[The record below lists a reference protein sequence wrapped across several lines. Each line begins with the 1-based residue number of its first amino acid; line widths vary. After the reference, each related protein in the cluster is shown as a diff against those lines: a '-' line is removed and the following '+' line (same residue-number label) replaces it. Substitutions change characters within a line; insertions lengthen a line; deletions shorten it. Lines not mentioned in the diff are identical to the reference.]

1 MKDLTLED
9 LQKIKHWERK
19 RNKTGTCYMCGS
31 RCIIETERKGKEN
44 AQTEPT
50 TENQI

>member
-31 RCIIETERKGKEN
+31 RCIIDAEKKEKQN
-44 AQTEPT
+44 GESF
-50 TENQI
+50 